1 MSQIESQ
8 IQRLVA
14 PKNASPARFFAY
26 PAIVGR
32 QVYCGFRQSIPSS
45 KKLSCADDIAT
56 ASPAAVGQM
65 NRPRS
70 NLFE

>member
-1 MSQIESQ
+1 MQ
-8 IQRLVA
+8 
-14 PKNASPARFFAY
+14 SPQGFFAY
-26 PAIVGR
+26 PALVGR
-32 QVYCGFRQSIPSS
+32 HVYCGLRQSIPSS

-56 ASPAAVGQM
+56 ASPGPEGQM